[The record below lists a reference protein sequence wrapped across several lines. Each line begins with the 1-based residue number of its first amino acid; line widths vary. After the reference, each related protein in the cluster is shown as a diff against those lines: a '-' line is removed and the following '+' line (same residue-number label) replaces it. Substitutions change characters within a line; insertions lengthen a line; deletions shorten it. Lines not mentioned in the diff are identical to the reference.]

1 MILLYCYSN
10 KVEKMPKQAQAKTRR
25 NQSRVSK
32 SSSPDEN
39 KRMAED
45 EQDVRDAR
53 RALKEARKKGSVPW
67 EQVKRELGI

>member
-1 MILLYCYSN
+1 MHRE
-10 KVEKMPKQAQAKTRR
+10 KVDKMPKQAQAKTRR
-25 NQSRVSK
+25 NHSRVSK
-32 SSSPDEN
+32 SSAPDTS

-67 EQVKRELGI
+67 NQVKRELGI